1 MDKVLV
7 TGASGYIASHCIA
20 ELLKNGFAV
29 RGSLRNAQR
38 QDEVKN
44 AIKTEAD
51 ISQLEFCELDLLNDT
66 GWDEAVSGCDYVM
79 HVASPLLTKEPNDEN
94 EIIKPAYEGLLR
106 ALKSSV
112 KHKVK
117 RFVMTS
123 SFSAVGYCHVKDVFN

>member
-1 MDKVLV
+1 MKNILV

-94 EIIKPAYEGLLR
+94 EIIFIT
-106 ALKSSV
+106 LKSSEFTQILLGS
-112 KHKVK
+112 KIS
-117 RFVMTS
+117 RADS
-123 SFSAVGYCHVKDVFN
+123 IEY